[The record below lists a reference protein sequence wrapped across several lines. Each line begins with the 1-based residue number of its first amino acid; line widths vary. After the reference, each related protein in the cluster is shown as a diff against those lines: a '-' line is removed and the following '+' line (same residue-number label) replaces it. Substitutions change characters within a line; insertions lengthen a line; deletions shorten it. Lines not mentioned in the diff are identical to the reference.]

1 MVIPVII
8 GCLGGHMRH
17 VLNQIGRLI
26 SEEKKTRV
34 ISNKMVKTVLFESE
48 SITTEVLSGLI
59 QEE

>member
-8 GCLGGHMRH
+8 DCLDGHMRQ

-26 SEEKKTRV
+26 LEEKKTRM

>member
-1 MVIPVII
+1 
-8 GCLGGHMRH
+8 MRH
-17 VLNQIGRLI
+17 VLNRIGRLI

-48 SITTEVLSGLI
+48 SITTEVRSGLI

>member
-1 MVIPVII
+1 
-8 GCLGGHMRH
+8 MRH

-48 SITTEVLSGLI
+48 SITTEVRSGLI

>member
-1 MVIPVII
+1 M
-8 GCLGGHMRH
+8 GGHMRH